1 LFISFQVDLLEL
13 GVKVAFFEFED
24 FMWLVETNDTWI
36 TIEPQEI
43 DNTMSKVQQL
53 VESFE
58 EVQVAKDF
66 AILKVQY
73 AFLVKT
79 NFFLMPHH
87 CSNVVWAFF
96 ALFNQSATF
105 KFQAM

>member
-1 LFISFQVDLLEL
+1 MS
-13 GVKVAFFEFED
+13 
-24 FMWLVETNDTWI
+24 LVEASDTWI

-43 DNTMSKVQQL
+43 DNMMSKVRQL

-66 AILKVQY
+66 AILKVRY

-79 NFFLMPHH
+79 KFF
-87 CSNVVWAFF
+87 
-96 ALFNQSATF
+96 
-105 KFQAM
+105 

>member
-1 LFISFQVDLLEL
+1 
-13 GVKVAFFEFED
+13 VAFFEFED

>member
-1 LFISFQVDLLEL
+1 MFYQLSKVPWNIIHLFIGFQVCLPKL

-24 FMWLVETNDTWI
+24 YMPLVEASDTWI
-36 TIEPQEI
+36 TIEPQKI
-43 DNTMSKVQQL
+43 DNMMSKVQQL

-66 AILKVQY
+66 AILKVRY

-79 NFFLMPHH
+79 NFF
-87 CSNVVWAFF
+87 
-96 ALFNQSATF
+96 
-105 KFQAM
+105 

>member
-1 LFISFQVDLLEL
+1 MVYQSSKVCWNTIHLFIGFQVCLPEL
-13 GVKVAFFEFED
+13 GIKVAFFEFED
-24 FMWLVETNDTWI
+24 CMWLIEASDTWI

-43 DNTMSKVQQL
+43 DNTMSNVWQL

-79 NFFLMPHH
+79 KKNLMSPP
-87 CSNVVWAFF
+87 
-96 ALFNQSATF
+96 LL
-105 KFQAM
+105 